1 MLRDDL
7 EAIRKEAQASF
18 EKAQNTEKV
27 EELRIKY
34 LGKKGA
40 LTKIL
45 RSMGTL
51 GPDERKEIGQLANDI
66 RNGIKNF
73 IAGGT

>member
-1 MLRDDL
+1 MLRDEL
-7 EAIRKEAQASF
+7 EAIKKEAEASF
-18 EKAQNTEKV
+18 EGAQNTERV

-51 GPDERKEIGQLANDI
+51 GPEERKEIGQLANEI
-66 RNGIKNF
+66 LVRP
-73 IAGGT
+73 ASS